1 MDSRVMVAIGILANF
16 IVSQSPYSIGRDYTA
31 VAGAEIQIF
40 AWGRAIKKE
49 DNQRHWEIQL
59 KLA

>member
-1 MDSRVMVAIGILANF
+1 MVAIGILANF